1 MEKTLFTTYPDVL
14 NIEQLRS
21 ALNIGRNAAYDL
33 IRKNQI
39 RYFKV
44 GSSIRI
50 PKKCLVDFVMGQCY
64 NDFLTNGQSV
74 DRKEVRV

>member
-1 MEKTLFTTYPDVL
+1 MENSLFTTYPDVL

-33 IRKNQI
+33 IRNNQI

-64 NDFLTNGQSV
+64 NDCLTNGQSV
-74 DRKEVRV
+74 DREEVRV